1 MPTATLI
8 QRRSDSAAVLDLQ
21 GLAADDVAQA
31 GLTSNLSLICK
42 QQSSLS
48 IYMCPTSPNGEA
60 SR

>member
-1 MPTATLI
+1 MPTATLTE
-8 QRRSDSAAVLDLQ
+8 RRYDSGNVLDLQ
-21 GLAADDVAQA
+21 GLSADDLPQA

-48 IYMCPTSPNGEA
+48 IYMCPTSPNGQT